1 VSYWT
6 TIRWMLRIQKPLD
19 LGPQLGV
26 LFRVWPDERYT
37 NVIDGKPPPT
47 DEELVMDAV
56 ERTVLH
62 IAATGRKFQKPA
74 PAAEGAD
81 HADLP

>member
-1 VSYWT
+1 MTERYWSL
-6 TIRWMLRIQKPLD
+6 IRWVLGIPRPLD

-26 LFRVWPDERYT
+26 VFRVWPDKEYT
-37 NVIDGKPPPT
+37 NVINGKPPPT

-62 IAATGRKFQKPA
+62 IAATGGKRINENQRWRQT
-74 PAAEGAD
+74 
-81 HADLP
+81 